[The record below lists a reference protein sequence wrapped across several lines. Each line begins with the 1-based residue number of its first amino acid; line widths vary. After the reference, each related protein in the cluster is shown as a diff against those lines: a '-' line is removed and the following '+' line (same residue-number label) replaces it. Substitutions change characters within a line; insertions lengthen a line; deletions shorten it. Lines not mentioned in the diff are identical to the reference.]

1 MGTSGDVQRA
11 TRSSAVSLR
20 GWNFPHINERDSSNF
35 NEGFQSTTDWKNSSF
50 GRHVEVVRGY
60 RSGLFVWRST
70 LWEEQASEFSGAK
83 VLCFLAAI
91 FSVTEWMIFTQR
103 YYEPVLRI
111 DESIELDL
119 TLHGSMNRALVS
131 RPPASPL
138 FSEYVSKAEPVR
150 VKKVVELTDLRTDPL
165 AVARRL
171 IVEIFELFN
180 WNNSVESVIE
190 GWQRSLIE
198 KRI

>member
-1 MGTSGDVQRA
+1 
-11 TRSSAVSLR
+11 
-20 GWNFPHINERDSSNF
+20 
-35 NEGFQSTTDWKNSSF
+35 
-50 GRHVEVVRGY
+50 
-60 RSGLFVWRST
+60 
-70 LWEEQASEFSGAK
+70 

-138 FSEYVSKAEPVR
+138 FSEYVSKVEPAR